1 MPDVDFADEMTLRDY
16 ALVVWRRKWIVIIP
30 ALLTTLVAIA
40 LSEAQT
46 PMYRASAEVLVKMP
60 PNAYSLSSTGDV
72 LSPRTVEN
80 ELQAANGSALKADVR
95 AVVGSEPTLSVSVSE
110 GSDVFTFTATSSDA
124 DTAALA
130 ANTYAQICI
139 DQQRQ
144 TLISEYATRAEVVRE
159 QLAAIESGESDS
171 NRQAEYEFELEDL
184 AVSTELARTGGSELI
199 DEATPPGQPFEPNTR
214 RTAVLALVVGL
225 LIGLGAAFLIDYLDT
240 SIRDD
245 DDLVRATG
253 LPVLASVPML
263 PGKQLPDARHLTS
276 RDQPSSPSA
285 EAFRSL
291 HTSLRFMALE
301 RPIRTLLVTSARPGD
316 GKTTIAANLAY
327 AAARSG
333 DRVLLIDCDLRK
345 PQAHLLFAFPNEIGF
360 TSVLLGEAT
369 IRQVAHLV
377 PDAEALAVVT
387 AGPQPPNPSELL
399 AGECTQKSLKRLS
412 EAVAVDL
419 VVIDS
424 PPVLPVSDPVV
435 LAPLVDG
442 VVVVASANTTAR
454 RQLQKSIE
462 RLAQVDAPMLGT
474 VLNRHDPLVSG
485 DYSYGYDR
493 PSTEDATPDGKRI
506 EPTGAH
512 IPDEDS
518 GPVWLATNGTTAA
531 DDAATPGKTE
541 PPTT

>member
-1 MPDVDFADEMTLRDY
+1 MAEVDVADEMTLRDY
-16 ALVVWRRKWIVIIP
+16 ASVVWRRKWIVIIP

-40 LSEAQT
+40 LSVAQT

-72 LSPRTVEN
+72 LSPRMVEN

-95 AVVGSEPTLSVSVSE
+95 EVVGSEPTLSVSVSE
-110 GSDVFTFTATSSDA
+110 GSDVFTFTATSSDP

-130 ANTYAQICI
+130 ANTYAQTYI

-144 TLISEYATRAEVVRE
+144 ILIDEYATRAEVVQE
-159 QLAAIESGESDS
+159 QLAAIERGESDS
-171 NRQAEYEFELEDL
+171 TRQTEYEFELEDL

-199 DEATPPGQPFEPNTR
+199 DEATAPSQPYEPNTS
-214 RTAVLALVVGL
+214 RTAVLALVVGV

-253 LPVLASVPML
+253 LPVLASVPLL

-285 EAFRSL
+285 EAFRGL

-301 RPIRTLLVTSARPGD
+301 RPIRTLLVTSARPAE
-316 GKTTIAANLAY
+316 GKTTVATNLAY
-327 AAARSG
+327 TAARSG

-345 PQAHLLFAFPNEIGF
+345 PQAHLFFALPNEIGF

-377 PDAEALAVVT
+377 KDADALAVVT

-399 AGECTQKSLKRLS
+399 AGERTQESLERLS
-412 EAVAVDL
+412 ESVDL
-419 VVIDS
+419 IVLDS

-442 VVVVASANTTAR
+442 VVVVASANSTDR
-454 RQLQKSIE
+454 RQLGKSIE

-474 VLNRHDPLVSG
+474 VLNRYDPLVSG
-485 DYSYGYDR
+485 DYSYGYER
-493 PSTEDATPDGKRI
+493 PTEKDATPDSKRI
-506 EPTGAH
+506 EPIRPH

-518 GPVWLATNGTTAA
+518 GPAWLAAN
-531 DDAATPGKTE
+531 AATTSQSGDATSESKA
-541 PPTT
+541 TTT